1 MPPSIHVY
9 CHIIIL
15 ANFGEDEIRRAC
27 IIISSCVEFWVVFMV
42 HSILT
47 RSLRAYIAVLKFCA
61 ALLSIQLLAI
71 QIIFLEKL
79 DYEKDMRNYRF
90 TYYRNFNNIR
100 GMFIWISRL
109 NLAPWSS
116 AFYAYSYDS
125 VVMVRSFLT
134 FLLSL
139 KAQMRILSKQ
149 ESPSRFS

>member
-1 MPPSIHVY
+1 MPPNAHVY
-9 CHIIIL
+9 CHIIML
-15 ANFGEDEIRRAC
+15 ANFGEDEIRQAC
-27 IIISSCVEFWVVFMV
+27 IIISSCVEFWVVFLV
-42 HSILT
+42 RSILT
-47 RSLRAYIAVLKFCA
+47 RSLRAYIAVLKFSA
-61 ALLSIQLLAI
+61 ALLLIQLLAI

-134 FLLSL
+134 FSLSL
-139 KAQMRILSKQ
+139 KAQIRILS
-149 ESPSRFS
+149 

>member
-9 CHIIIL
+9 CHIIML
-15 ANFGEDEIRRAC
+15 ANFGEEEIRRAC
-27 IIISSCVEFWVVFMV
+27 IIISSCVEFWVVFLV

-90 TYYRNFNNIR
+90 TYYRNFNDLR

-109 NLAPWSS
+109 NLALDP
-116 AFYAYSYDS
+116 
-125 VVMVRSFLT
+125 V
-134 FLLSL
+134 
-139 KAQMRILSKQ
+139 
-149 ESPSRFS
+149 PSMLIVTTQ